1 MTEVEKQTTIVSW
14 RPDYNAERLL
24 VSDWIDKDGWDFVGC
39 VVDIQLRRADGDYF
53 FVKYVGSVEGTDED
67 AVVEEGE
74 ELPRV
79 IYHFGVEKVNG
90 NRWLFRPQNIHCI
103 RQHHSS
109 KLEKESMEEGKSVF
123 PLAADKPITKNL
135 IEELDK
141 EEVTEVGGEGA
152 CCLTL

>member
-1 MTEVEKQTTIVSW
+1 MTEVEEQTTIVSW
-14 RPDYNAERLL
+14 RPNYDAERLM

-39 VVDIQLRRADGDYF
+39 VVDIQLRRANKNYF

-67 AVVEEGE
+67 AVEEGV
-74 ELPRV
+74 PRV

-90 NRWLFRPQNIHCI
+90 KRWLFRPHNIHCI

-109 KLEKESMEEGKSVF
+109 KLEAESMEKGKSVF
-123 PLAADKPITKNL
+123 PFATDTPITKDL

-141 EEVTEVGGEGA
+141 ENVTEVGGEGA
-152 CCLTL
+152 CCLAP

>member
-14 RPDYNAERLL
+14 RPDYDAERLM

-67 AVVEEGE
+67 AIVEEGE
-74 ELPRV
+74 EKPRE
-79 IYHFGVEKVNG
+79 IYHFGVEKING
-90 NRWLFRPQNIHCI
+90 KRWLFRPRNIHII

-109 KLEKESMEEGKSVF
+109 KLEKESMEEGKSIF
-123 PLAADKPITKNL
+123 PFAPDAPITKDL
-135 IEELDK
+135 IQELDSQ
-141 EEVTEVGGEGA
+141 EVADVGSEGA
-152 CCLTL
+152 CCLAP

>member
-1 MTEVEKQTTIVSW
+1 MTEVEEQTTIVSW
-14 RPDYNAERLL
+14 CPNYDAERLM

-39 VVDIQLRRADGDYF
+39 VVDIQLRRANKNYF

-67 AVVEEGE
+67 GVVEEGE

-79 IYHFGVEKVNG
+79 IYHFGVEKING
-90 NRWLFRPQNIHCI
+90 KRWLFRPQNIHII

-109 KLEKESMEEGKSVF
+109 KLEKESMEDGKSVF
-123 PLAADKPITKNL
+123 PFATDTPITKDL

-141 EEVTEVGGEGA
+141 QEVAEVGGEGA
-152 CCLTL
+152 CCLAP

>member
-14 RPDYNAERLL
+14 RPDYNAERLM

-39 VVDIQLRRADGDYF
+39 VVDLQLRRANRDYF
-53 FVKYVGSVEGTDED
+53 FVKYVGSLEGIDED
-67 AVVEEGE
+67 ATVEEGE
-74 ELPRV
+74 ELPRA
-79 IYHFGVEKVNG
+79 IYHFGVEKING

-109 KLEKESMEEGKSVF
+109 KLEKESMEDGKSVF
-123 PLAADKPITKNL
+123 PFAADKPITKNL